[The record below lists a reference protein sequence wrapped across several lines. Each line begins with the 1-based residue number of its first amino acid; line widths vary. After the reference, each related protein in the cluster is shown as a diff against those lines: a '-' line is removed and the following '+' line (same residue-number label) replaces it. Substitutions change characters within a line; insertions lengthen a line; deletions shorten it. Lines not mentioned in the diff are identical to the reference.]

1 MALAPPFSTG
11 GGGETFEKLAGAC
24 ALAALLAREELPGL
38 DLPVTKV
45 RFQQR
50 YAGHLLDDIVIDGA
64 SRGVRRTLEIQARH
78 RPRLT
83 ASDPKFVELV
93 AVLLR
98 AMRDNRA
105 AMLNDT
111 RRLGLLLELGTPG
124 SKSLHQL
131 TRLAWANSD
140 PAAFYQAIAAQGH
153 TGKPVQERLGQLVKA
168 KAAADHASEIAE
180 DPELWMLLRGLRV
193 LAWSLE
199 ESTGPHRTHAINQLR
214 GVLADDDP
222 ARAPDLFAD
231 LFKLVADLVPLAGGV
246 TRMDLVDKLRS
257 HGQWQLGAG
266 PRTGGAGQAAGLTG
280 DDLVRGPLRNLGLDG
295 EVQRAERLRA
305 SDPAQAAAVFA
316 AVAARLRQER
326 FDTHADLFAER
337 QADALIAAGSLQ
349 EAAALCLQMA
359 AREVEQGLGPSRFL
373 ALLEPV
379 ASGLSAA
386 EQAQIQALQ
395 AVAAWHLDPPAALT
409 ALRNALDTLVRVGH
423 AAAPRV
429 ALFLAEFAA
438 VTENPGVILELR
450 TTLLTMAEQAEAT
463 LAHPDGEAVGVR
475 LRLCVAGADGDF
487 AGLWRRA
494 NTGRDL
500 EPAQAALVM
509 ARYGRWLAGKADPEP
524 AEDAYWCA
532 VDHATTAKLWGEAA
546 EALRSLAMLHM
557 RFTFQQSD
565 FVEPLLR
572 ARTVAREGEARYL
585 PRRYDPKAAALE
597 AWHKSGWNKN
607 SMRSAHQDLSR
618 YLWEARLCGH
628 LAAELYASEL
638 LGDLYVAT
646 ATPDTFVAQIG
657 AAVGHYINAGV
668 AKKAKEQAAEAAEL
682 GVAFDVSE
690 GLASPVPWERAAAL
704 AVVAAQADVVPDELL
719 EPTLRAA
726 LAATAGMPQSR
737 LGSQVDREALGALAA
752 LSERVPAGLVGEA
765 LTVFERLLDRPPGQA
780 NVVDDDLRRGLFGLY
795 RAHPGRRERT
805 GRMLLRC
812 IELGGPLGYKTAL
825 MPFENDLLEPLL
837 PGLREQADRSVPN
850 AILALAMAEDRHPA
864 VLAEAEQ
871 RVDRLLAEEPRSW
884 SGGDFQAPLFGRPRT
899 DTACFGLLLPTPSVE
914 RLARH
919 LLRLA
924 TEGTGDFDSTR
935 ADALNGIVLLASR
948 LPDSVRD
955 ELVQPVLALAQASA
969 DSSFD
974 KLWQGTLHP
983 LSPGKVDVGRGR
995 APAAVLAAASL
1006 ARRPEHGHAVLAA
1019 ASELARQ
1026 NDGPAVQGAARAI
1039 ATLLDQG
1046 VLQLDPAQVLQISTD
1061 VPFRELAVIAWLHS
1075 PNPAPERGE
1084 QFVRDPA
1091 RSVRLAVAAHL
1102 PRLRVIA
1109 PSLVEP
1115 LLAQLRHDPSA
1126 TVRQVATEDP
1136 SKAA

>member
-1 MALAPPFSTG
+1 MTLASPFSTG

-24 ALAALLAREELPGL
+24 TLAALLAREELPGL

-50 YAGHLLDDIVIDGA
+50 YAGHLLDDIVVDGA
-64 SRGVRRTLEIQARH
+64 SRGVRRTLEIQVRH

-83 ASDPKFVELV
+83 ASDLKFVELV
-93 AVLLR
+93 AVFLR

-105 AMLNDT
+105 AMLNET
-111 RRLGLLLELGTPG
+111 RRLGLLVELGTPG

-131 TRLAWANSD
+131 ARLAWANSD
-140 PAAFYQAIAAQGH
+140 PTAFYQAIAAQGH
-153 TGKPVQERLGQLVKA
+153 TSEPVRDRLGQLVKA
-168 KAAADHASEIAE
+168 KAAADQASEIAE

-193 LAWSLE
+193 LPWSLD
-199 ESTGPHRTHAINQLR
+199 ESTGAHRTNAINQLR
-214 GVLADDDP
+214 HVLADDDP
-222 ARAPDLFAD
+222 TRAPDLFAD

-257 HGQWQLGAG
+257 HGQWQLGAS
-266 PRTGGAGQAAGLTG
+266 PRTGGAGQAVGLTG

-305 SDPAQAAAVFA
+305 SDPAEAAAVFA
-316 AVAARLRQER
+316 TVAARLRQER

-349 EAAALCLQMA
+349 EAATLCLEMA
-359 AREVEQGLGPSRFL
+359 TREVEQGLGPSRFL
-373 ALLEPV
+373 ALLEPI

-395 AVAAWHLDPPAALT
+395 AVATWHQDPPAALT
-409 ALRNALDTLVRVGH
+409 ALRNALDTLVRAGH

-450 TTLLTMAEQAEAT
+450 ATLLTLAEQAEAT
-463 LAHPDGEAVGVR
+463 LAHPDGEALGVR

-524 AEDAYWCA
+524 AEDAYWRA

-557 RFTFQQSD
+557 RFAFQESD

-572 ARTVAREGEARYL
+572 ARTVAREGEAGYL

-597 AWHKSGWNKN
+597 AWHKNK
-607 SMRSAHQDLSR
+607 MPSAHQDLSR

-628 LAAELYASEL
+628 LAAELDASEL

-646 ATPDTFVAQIG
+646 ATPDTFVAHIG
-657 AAVGHYINAGV
+657 AAIGHFINAGV
-668 AKKAKEQAAEAAEL
+668 AKKAKEQAAEAADL
-682 GVAFDVSE
+682 GEAFDVTE
-690 GLASPVPWERAAAL
+690 ALASPVPWERAAAL

-719 EPTLRAA
+719 EPTLQAVV
-726 LAATAGMPQSR
+726 AATAGMPQSR
-737 LGSQVDREALGALAA
+737 LGSQVDQEALGALAA
-752 LSERVPAGLVGEA
+752 LSERVPAGLVDEA
-765 LTVFERLLDRPPGQA
+765 LAIFERLIDRAPDQVSRA
-780 NVVDDDLRRGLFGLY
+780 DNDLRRGLFRLY
-795 RAHPGRRERT
+795 RADPDRRERI
-805 GRMLLRC
+805 GQALLRC
-812 IELGGPLGYKTAL
+812 IELGGDLGYKTAL
-825 MPFENDLLEPLL
+825 MPFFETDLIGPLL
-837 PGLREQADRSVPN
+837 PGLRDQADRGVPN
-850 AILALAMAEDRHPA
+850 AVLALAMAEDRHPA
-864 VLAEAEQ
+864 VLAEAER

-899 DTACFGLLLPTPSVE
+899 DTACFGILLPPPSIE

-924 TEGTGDFDSTR
+924 TEGTGDFDPTR
-935 ADALNGIVLLASR
+935 ADALDGITILAEH
-948 LPDSVRD
+948 LPDPVRD
-955 ELVQPVLALAQASA
+955 ELVHPVLALAQASA

-983 LSPGKVDVGRGR
+983 LSTGKVDVGRRR
-995 APAAVLAAASL
+995 AAAAVVAAADL
-1006 ARRPEHGHAVLAA
+1006 ARRPEHGDAVLAS
-1019 ASELARQ
+1019 ASELAKQ

-1039 ATLLDQG
+1039 ATLLDQRL
-1046 VLQLDPAQVLQISTD
+1046 VELDPAQVLQISTSE
-1061 VPFRELAVIAWLHS
+1061 PFRELAVVAWLHS
-1075 PNPAPERGE
+1075 PNPAPELGE
-1084 QFVRDPA
+1084 QFARDPA
-1091 RSVRLAVAAHL
+1091 RSVRLAVAARL
-1102 PRLRVIA
+1102 PRLRAIA

-1115 LLAQLRHDPSA
+1115 LLAQLRRDPSA
-1126 TVRQVATEDP
+1126 NVRE
-1136 SKAA
+1136 AAALDSSRAA

>member
-1 MALAPPFSTG
+1 MALASPFSTG
-11 GGGETFEKLAGAC
+11 GGGEGFEKLAGAC
-24 ALAALLAREELPGL
+24 ALAALLAREEVPGL

-64 SRGVRRTLEIQARH
+64 SMGVRRTLEIQARH

-93 AVLLR
+93 AVFLR

-131 TRLAWANSD
+131 ARLAWANSD
-140 PAAFYQAIAAQGH
+140 PTAFYQAIAARGH
-153 TGKPVQERLGQLVKA
+153 TSEPIRKQLGQLVKA
-168 KAAADHASEIAE
+168 KAAADRASEIAE
-180 DPELWMLLRGLRV
+180 DLELWMLLRGLRV
-193 LAWSLE
+193 LPWSLD
-199 ESTGPHRTHAINQLR
+199 ESTGAHRTNAINQLHH
-214 GVLADDDP
+214 VLAADDP
-222 ARAPDLFAD
+222 ARAQDLFDA

-280 DDLVRGPLRNLGLDG
+280 DDLVRGPLRNLGLDR
-295 EVQRAERLRA
+295 EAQRAERLRA
-305 SDPAQAAAVFA
+305 SDPAEAAAMFA
-316 AVAARLRQER
+316 TVAARLRQER

-337 QADALIAAGSLQ
+337 QADALIAAENLQ
-349 EAAALCLQMA
+349 QAVTLCLEMV
-359 AREVEQGLGPSRFL
+359 AREVEQGLGPFRFL
-373 ALLEPV
+373 ALLEPI
-379 ASGLSAA
+379 ASGLPAA

-395 AVAAWHLDPPAALT
+395 AVAAWHLDPPATLT
-409 ALRNALDTLVRVGH
+409 TLRNALDTLVRAGH

-438 VTENPGVILELR
+438 ATENPGVILELR
-450 TTLLTMAEQAEAT
+450 ATLLSMAEQAEAT
-463 LAHPDGEAVGVR
+463 LAHPDGEALGVR

-524 AEDAYWCA
+524 AEDAYWRA
-532 VDHATTAKLWGEAA
+532 VDHATTARLWGEAA

-557 RFTFQQSD
+557 RFAFQESD

-572 ARTVAREGEARYL
+572 ARTVAREGEAGYL

-597 AWHKSGWNKN
+597 AWHKNN
-607 SMRSAHQDLSR
+607 MPSAHQDLSR

-657 AAVGHYINAGV
+657 AAVGHFINAGV
-668 AKKAKEQAAEAAEL
+668 ANKAKEQAAEAAEL
-682 GVAFDVSE
+682 GVAFDVTE
-690 GLASPVPWERAAAL
+690 ALASPVPWERAAAL

-719 EPTLRAA
+719 EPTLQAVV
-726 LAATAGMPQSR
+726 AATAGMPQSR
-737 LGSQVDREALGALAA
+737 LGSQVDQEALGALAA
-752 LSERVPAGLVGEA
+752 LSERVPAGLVDEVLA
-765 LTVFERLLDRPPGQA
+765 IFEPLIDRAPGQA
-780 NVVDDDLRRGLFGLY
+780 GRADNDLRRGLFRLY
-795 RAHPGRRERT
+795 RAHPDRRERI
-805 GRMLLRC
+805 GQALLRC
-812 IELGGPLGYKTAL
+812 IELGGDIGYKTAL
-825 MPFENDLLEPLL
+825 MPFETDLIGPLL
-837 PGLREQADRSVPN
+837 PGLREQADRGVPN
-850 AILALAMAEDRHPA
+850 AVLALAMAEDRHPA
-864 VLAEAEQ
+864 VLAEAE
-871 RVDRLLAEEPRSW
+871 RRADRLLAEAPVPW
-884 SGGDFQAPLFGRPRT
+884 LGGSFQAPLFGRPRT
-899 DTACFGLLLPTPSVE
+899 DTACFGLLLPPPSIE

-919 LLRLA
+919 MLRLA
-924 TEGTGDFDSTR
+924 TEGTGDFDPTR
-935 ADALNGIVLLASR
+935 ADALDGITILAGH
-948 LPDSVRD
+948 LPDPVRD
-955 ELVQPVLALAQASA
+955 ELVHPVLALAQASA

-983 LSPGKVDVGRGR
+983 LSTGKVDVGRRR
-995 APAAVLAAASL
+995 AAAAVVAAAAL
-1006 ARRPEHGHAVLAA
+1006 ARRPEHGDAVLAS

-1046 VLQLDPAQVLQISTD
+1046 LVQLDPAQVLQISTSE
-1061 VPFRELAVIAWLHS
+1061 PFRELSVVAWLHS
-1075 PNPAPERGE
+1075 PNPAPELGE
-1084 QFVRDPA
+1084 QFARDPA
-1091 RSVRLAVAAHL
+1091 RSVRLAVAARL
-1102 PRLRVIA
+1102 PRLRAIA

-1126 TVRQVATEDP
+1126 NVRQVAIED
-1136 SKAA
+1136 SSRAA

>member
-1 MALAPPFSTG
+1 MALASPFSTG
-11 GGGETFEKLAGAC
+11 GGGDGFEKLAGAC
-24 ALAALLAREELPGL
+24 TLAALLARQEVPGL

-50 YAGHLLDDIVIDGA
+50 YAGHLLDDIVIEGT
-64 SRGVRRTLEIQARH
+64 SRGVRRTLEIQVRH

-83 ASDPKFVELV
+83 ASDAKFVELM
-93 AVLLR
+93 AVFLR
-98 AMRDNRA
+98 AIRENPT

-124 SKSLHQL
+124 AESLHQL
-131 TRLAWANSD
+131 TRLAWAHSD
-140 PAAFYQAIAAQGH
+140 PDAFYQALAAPRH
-153 TGKPVQERLGQLVKA
+153 TGKPIRDRLGQLVKA
-168 KAAADHASEIAE
+168 KATAEQASEIAE
-180 DPELWMLLRGLRV
+180 DPELWMLLRVLRI
-193 LAWSLE
+193 LPWSLD
-199 ESTGPHRTHAINQLR
+199 ESTGADRTNAINQLHY
-214 GVLADDDP
+214 VLAADDP
-222 ARAPDLFAD
+222 ARAPDLFAE
-231 LFKLVADLVPLAGGV
+231 LLKLVVDLAPLAGGV
-246 TRMDLVDKLRS
+246 TRVDLVSKLQS

-266 PRTGGAGQAAGLTG
+266 PQTGRGQTVGLTG

-305 SDPAQAAAVFA
+305 SDPAEAAAVFGT
-316 AVAARLRQER
+316 VAARLRQER
-326 FDTHADLFAER
+326 FDTHADLFAQR

-349 EAAALCLQMA
+349 EAAALCLEMA

-373 ALLEPV
+373 ALLEPI
-379 ASGLSAA
+379 ASGLSAT

-409 ALRNALDTLVRVGH
+409 ALRNALDTLVRAGD

-463 LAHPDGEAVGVR
+463 LAHPDGEAMGVR

-494 NTGRDL
+494 NAGRDL

-524 AEDAYWCA
+524 AEGAYWCA

-546 EALRSLAMLHM
+546 EALRSLATLHM
-557 RFTFQQSD
+557 RFAFQESD
-565 FVEPLLR
+565 FAEPLLR

-585 PRRYDPKAAALE
+585 SRRYDPKAAALE
-597 AWHKSGWNKN
+597 AWHKNN
-607 SMRSAHQDLSR
+607 MPSAHQDLSR

-646 ATPDTFVAQIG
+646 ATPDTFVAHIG
-657 AAVGHYINAGV
+657 AAIGHYINAGV
-668 AKKAKEQAAEAAEL
+668 AKKAEEQAAEAAEL
-682 GVAFDVSE
+682 GEAFDVTE
-690 GLASPVPWERAAAL
+690 VLASPVPWERAAAL

-719 EPTLRAA
+719 EPTLRAV

-752 LSERVPAGLVGEA
+752 LSERVPAGLVDEA

-795 RAHPGRRERT
+795 RAHPDQRERT
-805 GRMLLRC
+805 GQVLLRC
-812 IELGGPLGYKTAL
+812 IELGGNLGYKTAL
-825 MPFENDLLEPLL
+825 MPFFETDLLEPLL
-837 PGLREQADRSVPN
+837 PGLREKADRGVPN
-850 AILALAMAEDRHPA
+850 AVLALAVAEDRHPA

-884 SGGDFQAPLFGRPRT
+884 SGGGFQAPLFGRPRT

-935 ADALNGIVLLASR
+935 ADALNGITLLAEH
-948 LPDSVRD
+948 LPDSARD
-955 ELVQPVLALAQASA
+955 ELVQPVLALAQPSA

-995 APAAVLAAASL
+995 APAAVLAAACL

-1019 ASELARQ
+1019 ASELARH
-1026 NDGPAVQGAARAI
+1026 NDSSAVQGAARAI

-1046 VLQLDPAQVLQISTD
+1046 LVELDPAQVLQISTSE
-1061 VPFRELAVIAWLHS
+1061 PFRELSVVAWLYS
-1075 PNPAPERGE
+1075 PNPAPELGE
-1084 QFVRDPA
+1084 QFAHDPA
-1091 RSVRLAVAAHL
+1091 RSVRLAVAARL
-1102 PRLRVIA
+1102 QRLRAIA

-1126 TVRQVATEDP
+1126 NVRQVAIEN
-1136 SKAA
+1136 SSRAA

>member
-1 MALAPPFSTG
+1 MALASPFSTG

-50 YAGHLLDDIVIDGA
+50 SAGHLLDDIVIDGA

-83 ASDPKFVELV
+83 ASDPSFVELV
-93 AVLLR
+93 AVFLR

-111 RRLGLLLELGTPG
+111 RRLGLLVELGTPG
-124 SKSLHQL
+124 SQSLHQL

-140 PAAFYQAIAAQGH
+140 PTAFYQAIAAQGH
-153 TGKPVQERLGQLVKA
+153 TPKRIRDRLGQLVKA
-168 KAAADHASEIAE
+168 KAVADQASEIAE
-180 DPELWMLLRGLRV
+180 DPELWMLLRALRV
-193 LAWSLE
+193 LSWSLD
-199 ESTGPHRTHAINQLR
+199 ESTGADRANAINQLR
-214 GVLADDDP
+214 RVLAADDS
-222 ARAPDLFAD
+222 ARAPELFAE
-231 LFKLVADLVPLAGGV
+231 LLKLVADLVPLAGGA

-257 HGQWQLGAG
+257 HGQWQLHAG
-266 PRTGGAGQAAGLTG
+266 PPRGGAGQAAGLTG
-280 DDLVRGPLRNLGLDG
+280 DDLVRGPLRNLGLDR
-295 EVQRAERLRA
+295 EVQRAEQLLA
-305 SDPAQAAAVFA
+305 SDPAQAAAVFGT
-316 AVAARLRQER
+316 VAARLRQER

-337 QADALIAAGSLQ
+337 QANALIAAESLQ
-349 EAAALCLQMA
+349 QAATLCLEMA

-395 AVAAWHLDPPAALT
+395 AVAGWHRDPPAALT
-409 ALRNALDTLVRVGH
+409 TLRNALDTLVDAGH
-423 AAAPRV
+423 AAAPQI

-438 VTENPGVILELR
+438 ATENPGVILEVR
-450 TTLLTMAEQAEAT
+450 ETLLSMAEQAEAT
-463 LAHPDGEAVGVR
+463 LAHPDGEAMGVR

-524 AEDAYWCA
+524 AEDAYWSA

-546 EALRSLAMLHM
+546 EVLRSLAMLHM
-557 RFTFQQSD
+557 RFAFQQSD

-572 ARTVAREGEARYL
+572 ARIVAREGEARYL

-597 AWHKSGWNKN
+597 AWHRNN
-607 SMRSAHQDLSR
+607 MPSAHQALSR
-618 YLWEARLCGH
+618 YLWEARLGGH
-628 LAAELYASEL
+628 LAAELDASEL

-646 ATPDTFVAQIG
+646 ATPDTFVVQIG
-657 AAVGHYINAGV
+657 GAVGHYINAGV
-668 AKKAKEQAAEAAEL
+668 AKKAKAQGAEAAEL
-682 GVAFDVSE
+682 GEPFDVTE

-719 EPTLRAA
+719 EPTLRAV
-726 LAATAGMPQSR
+726 LVATAGMPQSR

-752 LSERVPAGLVGEA
+752 LSERVPAGLVDEA
-765 LTVFERLLDRPPGQA
+765 LAVSERLLDRPPGQA
-780 NVVDDDLRRGLFGLY
+780 NVVDDNLRYGLFGLY
-795 RAHPGRRERT
+795 RAHPERRERT
-805 GRMLLRC
+805 GQLLLRC
-812 IELGGPLGYKTAL
+812 IELGGSLGYKTAL
-825 MPFENDLLEPLL
+825 MPFLDDVGPML
-837 PGLREQADRSVPN
+837 PGLREQADRGVPN
-850 AILALAMAEDRHPA
+850 AVLALAMAEDRHPA
-864 VLAEAEQ
+864 VLAEAQQ

-884 SGGDFQAPLFGRPRT
+884 SGGSFQVSLFGRPRT
-899 DTACFGLLLPTPSVE
+899 DTACFGLLLPPPTVE

-935 ADALNGIVLLASR
+935 ADALNGITILAEH

-955 ELVQPVLALAQASA
+955 ELVQPVLALAQPSA

-995 APAAVLAAASL
+995 APAAVLAAACL
-1006 ARRPEHGHAVLAA
+1006 ARRPEHGRAILAP

-1026 NDGPAVQGAARAI
+1026 NDGAAVQGAARAI

-1046 VLQLDPAQVLQISTD
+1046 LVQLDPAQVLQISTS
-1061 VPFRELAVIAWLHS
+1061 VPFRELAVIAWLRS
-1075 PNPAPERGE
+1075 SSPAPELGE
-1084 QFVRDPA
+1084 QFVRDRA
-1091 RSVRLAVAAHL
+1091 RSVRLAVAARL
-1102 PRLRVIA
+1102 PQPRAIA
-1109 PSLVEP
+1109 PSLAEP
-1115 LLAQLRHDPSA
+1115 LLAQLRHDASA
-1126 TVRQVATEDP
+1126 SVRQ
-1136 SKAA
+1136 AASEESSRAA

>member
-1 MALAPPFSTG
+1 MTLASPFSTG
-11 GGGETFEKLAGAC
+11 GGGESFEKFAGAC
-24 ALAALLAREELPGL
+24 TLAALLAREEVPGL

-93 AVLLR
+93 AVFLR

-131 TRLAWANSD
+131 ARLAWANSD
-140 PAAFYQAIAAQGH
+140 PTAFYQAIAAQGH
-153 TGKPVQERLGQLVKA
+153 TSEPIRDRLGQLVKA
-168 KAAADHASEIAE
+168 KAAADQASEIAE

-193 LAWSLE
+193 LSWSLD
-199 ESTGPHRTHAINQLR
+199 ESTGAHRTNAINQLR
-214 GVLADDDP
+214 HVLAGDDP

-257 HGQWQLGAG
+257 HGQWQLGAS

-305 SDPAQAAAVFA
+305 SDPAEATAVFA
-316 AVAARLRQER
+316 TVAARLRQER

-337 QADALIAAGSLQ
+337 QAEALIAAGSLQ
-349 EAAALCLQMA
+349 EAATLCLEMA

-373 ALLEPV
+373 ALLEPI

-395 AVAAWHLDPPAALT
+395 AVATWHLDPPAALT
-409 ALRNALDTLVRVGH
+409 ALRNALDTLVRAGH

-450 TTLLTMAEQAEAT
+450 ATLLTLAEQAEAT
-463 LAHPDGEAVGVR
+463 LAHPDGEALGVR

-524 AEDAYWCA
+524 AEDAYWRA

-546 EALRSLAMLHM
+546 EALRSLATLHM
-557 RFTFQQSD
+557 RFAFQESD

-597 AWHKSGWNKN
+597 AWHKNN
-607 SMRSAHQDLSR
+607 MPSAHQDLSR

-646 ATPDTFVAQIG
+646 ATPDTFVAHIG
-657 AAVGHYINAGV
+657 AAIGHYINAAV

-682 GVAFDVSE
+682 GEAFDVTE
-690 GLASPVPWERAAAL
+690 ALASPVPWERAAAL

-719 EPTLRAA
+719 EPTLRAV

-752 LSERVPAGLVGEA
+752 LSERVPAGLVDEA

-795 RAHPGRRERT
+795 RAHPDRRERT
-805 GRMLLRC
+805 GQVLLRC
-812 IELGGPLGYKTAL
+812 IQLGGNLGYKTAL
-825 MPFENDLLEPLL
+825 MPFFETDLLEPLL
-837 PGLREQADRSVPN
+837 PGLREQADRGVPN

-884 SGGDFQAPLFGRPRT
+884 SGGGFQAPLFGRPRT

-935 ADALNGIVLLASR
+935 ADALNGITLLASR

-955 ELVQPVLALAQASA
+955 ELVQPVLALAQPSA

-995 APAAVLAAASL
+995 APAAVLAAACL

-1026 NDGPAVQGAARAI
+1026 NDSSGVQGAARAI
-1039 ATLLDQG
+1039 ATLLDQRL
-1046 VLQLDPAQVLQISTD
+1046 VEVDPAQVLQLSTS
-1061 VPFRELAVIAWLHS
+1061 VPFRELAVIAWLHR
-1075 PNPAPERGE
+1075 PNPAAELGE
-1084 QFVRDPA
+1084 QFARDPA
-1091 RSVRLAVAAHL
+1091 RSVRLAVAAQL
-1102 PRLRVIA
+1102 PRLRAIA

-1115 LLAQLRHDPSA
+1115 LLAQLRHDRNAS
-1126 TVRQVATEDP
+1126 VRQ
-1136 SKAA
+1136 AAAQDSSRAA